1 MSAGDVSTQTIGEQV
16 RAREKSQPGISLVK
30 RRFYA
35 TVFVIFSALE
45 IGLGVFVVKWN
56 HIYSAALF
64 FVLTFIFIGTSYGL
78 ARQIIALTS
87 RYRPLKS
94 LDAAPANRRVALLYA
109 TMNDVVPECLRAIR
123 QSYPCDVFVLDDST
137 NNEARS
143 TVDSISSSMGY
154 RVIRREKRQGF
165 KAGAINNWFREY
177 GSSYDYIVL
186 LDADSYLPPDWV
198 SEALKYAE
206 HGASSNVA
214 VFQGL
219 INIWNLDT
227 EFVRTLAPMSR
238 IGQFV
243 WEEQLANEL
252 DAVFCYGHNV
262 MVRMSSL
269 REIGGF
275 VEGYVS
281 EDFATAVRLAEN
293 GWHCRFV
300 PLHTYEAMPENVRGF
315 IKRQNKWTRG
325 SMEFF
330 DLSLNSTLS
339 ADRKFLLLQTPLGH
353 FTTMLLPIGMILTV
367 YGFTSTGAGTAA
379 FLSAFLSNPLG
390 TFWSVP
396 VLRYLLVVSIFSAI
410 PNILVRL
417 RCGIRYP
424 VYLRARYLS
433 SAVSAISF
441 PYEFK
446 SMLAYLSTGLRTIPV
461 TPKSEAPLTMREIF
475 SLSKYSMAFEIV
487 LVTGIAMFN
496 PLASVFNCT
505 WLIPMLLS
513 PLLIRHYGGYPRG
526 VMTSVSG
533 VSDFSPSSLFPDPVS
548 VHSALSASARTNN
561 AVTTP

>member
-1 MSAGDVSTQTIGEQV
+1 MRDTAISEQV
-16 RAREKSQPGISLVK
+16 RANRRSQPGISLIK
-30 RRFYA
+30 RRFYTA
-35 TVFVIFSALE
+35 VSAIFLTLE
-45 IGLGVFVVKWN
+45 IGLGAFVIKWS
-56 HIYSAALF
+56 HPYSVALF
-64 FVLTFIFIGTSYGL
+64 FVLSFIFIGTSYGL

-87 RYRPLKS
+87 RYRPMKS
-94 LDAAPANRRVALLYA
+94 LNGTPANRRVAILYA
-109 TMNDVVPECLRAIR
+109 TMNDVVPECLGAIR

-137 NNEARS
+137 DADARS
-143 TVDSISSSMGY
+143 TVDAISSAMGY

-165 KAGAINNWFREY
+165 KAGAINNWFREHAT
-177 GSSYDYIVL
+177 SYDYMVL
-186 LDADSYLPPDWV
+186 FDADSYLPQDWV

-206 HGASSNVA
+206 HGANANVA

-269 REIGGF
+269 TEIGGF

-281 EDFATAVRLAEN
+281 EDFATAVRLAEK

-339 ADRKFLLLQTPLGH
+339 ADRKFLLFQTPLGH
-353 FTTMLLPIGMILTV
+353 FTNMLLPLGMVLTV
-367 YGFTSTGAGTAA
+367 YGFTSTGAGTAS
-379 FLSAFLSNPLG
+379 FLGALITNPLV

-396 VLRYLLVVSIFSAI
+396 VLRYLLVVGLFSAI

-417 RCGIRYP
+417 KCGIRYP

-433 SAVSAISF
+433 SAVSAISI

-446 SMLAYLSTGLRTIPV
+446 SMLAYISSGLRTIPV
-461 TPKSEAPLTMREIF
+461 TPKSEEPLTMREILN
-475 SLSKYSMAFEIV
+475 LSKYSLAFEFV
-487 LVTGIAMFN
+487 LITGIALFN

-505 WLIPMLLS
+505 WLIPMILS
-513 PLLIRHYGGYPRG
+513 PLLIRHYGGYYRKG
-526 VMTSVSG
+526 ISGVSG
-533 VSDFSPSSLFPDPVS
+533 ASDFSPSALFPDPVS
-548 VHSALSASARTNN
+548 VHSALSTSARKNSVVN
-561 AVTTP
+561 VTEQSS